1 MSTVRVLFLARYRVP
16 HALFSLQWDHYL
28 EGIDHTIVATPLSR
42 DELWPMFDRYNIDTT
57 NWDIVSD
64 DVVYRDYPEVNNW
77 VFPDDFRTFWLR
89 QQAIKL
95 AFLDIIKEDVML
107 MHDPDTFM
115 IEPYRCVQDGVL
127 NFMALENTTQGS
139 YDGMFEAIT
148 GLPRQT
154 PHCFVTELVP
164 VKQQH
169 LADLKS
175 HLHDRHGGLWLDAL
189 IDNCTSLPTIPPWGD
204 GNLIKWFS
212 EYEFLGNWALT
223 REPARFQFQRRFEY
237 DNLDLLQTLDA
248 NRYNAVCDAVPD
260 LTRSM
265 QYDYDTGTVANFE
278 QYREWVNAAI
288 R

>member
-1 MSTVRVLFLARYRVP
+1 MSTARVLFLARYRIP

-28 EGIDHTIVATPLSR
+28 KGIDRTIVATPLTKQ
-42 DELWPMFDRYNIDTT
+42 ELWPMFERYDIDTSG
-57 NWDIVSD
+57 WELVSD
-64 DVVYRDYPEVNNW
+64 DRVYRDYPEVNNW

-95 AFLDIIKEDVML
+95 AFLDIIQEDVML
-107 MHDPDTFM
+107 MHDPDTFI
-115 IEPYRCVQDGVL
+115 IEPYECVRDGVL

-148 GLPRQT
+148 GYPRQS

-164 VKQQH
+164 VKRQH
-169 LADLKS
+169 LEDLKL
-175 HLHDRHGGLWLDAL
+175 HLRERHGGLWLDAL
-189 IDNCTSLPTIPPWGD
+189 IENCTSLPTIPPWGD

-223 REPARFQFQRRFEY
+223 REPATFQFQRRYEY
-237 DNLDLLQTLDA
+237 DNLDLLKSLDA
-248 NRYNAVCDAVPD
+248 SRYNAVCDAVPD

-265 QYDYDTGTVANFE
+265 QYDYETGTVVNFE

>member
-42 DELWPMFDRYNIDTT
+42 DELWPMFDRYRIDTT
-57 NWDIVSD
+57 GWQVLSD
-64 DVVYRDYPEVNNW
+64 DLVYRDYPEVNNW
-77 VFPDDFRTFWLR
+77 VFADDFRTYWLR
-89 QQAIKL
+89 QQAIKM
-95 AFLDIIKEDVML
+95 AFLDIIQEDVML

-148 GLPRQT
+148 GYPRQT
-154 PHCFVTELVP
+154 THCFVTELVP
-164 VKQQH
+164 VKNTHLQSLKQH
-169 LADLKS
+169 LTQ
-175 HLHDRHGGLWLDAL
+175 RHGGLWLDAL
-189 IDNCTSLPTIPPWGD
+189 IDNCTSLPTIPPWGN

-223 REPARFQFQRRFEY
+223 QEPANFQFQRRFEY
-237 DNLDLLQTLDA
+237 DSLDKLQSLDT
-248 NRYNAVCDAVPD
+248 NHYNAVCDAVPD
-260 LTRSM
+260 LSRSM
-265 QYDYDTGTVANFE
+265 QYDYETGTVVDFE
-278 QYREWVNAAI
+278 QYREWVDAAI

>member
-1 MSTVRVLFLARYRVP
+1 MSTARVLFLARYRIP

-28 EGIDHTIVATPLSR
+28 EGIDRTIVATPLTR
-42 DELWPMFDRYNIDTT
+42 DELWPMFDRYDIDTS
-57 NWDIVSD
+57 NWELVSD

-95 AFLDIIKEDVML
+95 AFLDIIQEDVML

-115 IEPYRCVQDGVL
+115 IEPYRCMRDGVL

-148 GLPRQT
+148 GYPRQS

-164 VKQQH
+164 VKRQH
-169 LADLKS
+169 LEDLKS
-175 HLHDRHGGLWLDAL
+175 HLHERHGGLWLDAL
-189 IDNCTSLPTIPPWGD
+189 IENCTSLPTIPPWGT

-223 REPARFQFQRRFEY
+223 REPATFQFQRRYEY
-237 DNLDLLQTLDA
+237 DNLDLLQSLDA
-248 NRYNAVCDAVPD
+248 SRFNAVCDAVPN

-265 QYDYDTGTVANFE
+265 QYDYDTGTVVNFE
-278 QYREWVNAAI
+278 QYREWINAAI